1 MRSPAKSS
9 WWVSSSAAAGPIVAQ
24 WRMESS
30 PGLGTDQVDPS
41 GPMRRSGEVALS
53 WIESVAHVSP
63 LSKSGDPAWRPGCVG
78 VDAILPQVFK
88 SARIPFVH
96 VALPSATHVTEE
108 NPSISSCPG
117 KPSSTSIPET
127 GAVLESCGA
136 SPGSVG
142 AIWLDGEAPP
152 ART

>member
-1 MRSPAKSS
+1 
-9 WWVSSSAAAGPIVAQ
+9 
-24 WRMESS
+24 
-30 PGLGTDQVDPS
+30 
-41 GPMRRSGEVALS
+41 
-53 WIESVAHVSP
+53 
-63 LSKSGDPAWRPGCVG
+63 
-78 VDAILPQVFK
+78 
-88 SARIPFVH
+88 
-96 VALPSATHVTEE
+96 VTEE